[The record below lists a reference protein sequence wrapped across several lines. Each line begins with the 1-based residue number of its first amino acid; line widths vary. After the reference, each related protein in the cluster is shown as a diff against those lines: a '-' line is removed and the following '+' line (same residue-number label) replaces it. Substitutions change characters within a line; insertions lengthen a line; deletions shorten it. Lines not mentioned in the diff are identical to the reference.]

1 MNFGE
6 WLALCET
13 IIVNGQEF
21 RSPLQ
26 ALKHMYETHPNPENL
41 IVTFTRW
48 DKVGINPKSHF
59 SPVGVYFYPLDYV
72 IKEELQVPFAGQ
84 QPYLNVCE
92 FTRPEKILHMTKD
105 KSNQKGMELLSVFPK
120 ESVDIALNIVEDK
133 LMNRDPVVKILSDY
147 SKFWLTM
154 EEISQRNPVTLN
166 VNFRKCGIDG
176 FVDHGTQTICG
187 DEPTQGVVLTGT
199 SLKRILVV
207 PYYHP
212 RSMKTGVKYLRP
224 IRKEISDITKI
235 PKEQIENLLKHRN
248 SDLEIYDFIKDSSN
262 KDETIDLIIR
272 YKKDLSSSNV
282 LNILIYASD
291 REEIAKSLGSYNIN
305 KLNYRQAFNFIKSK
319 SSDVNE
325 RIQFL
330 RNYYTGTDPEIISLL
345 SQKNVL

>member
-92 FTRPEKILHMTKD
+92 FTRPEKILHMTED
-105 KSNQKGMELLSVFPK
+105 TSNQKGMELLSVFPK
-120 ESVDIALNIVEDK
+120 ESVDIALKIVEDK
-133 LMNRDPVVKILSDY
+133 IMNRDPVVTILSDY
-147 SKFWLTM
+147 SKFWLIVKQ
-154 EEISQRNPVTLN
+154 ISQHNPVTVN

>member
-147 SKFWLTM
+147 SKFWLIVKQ
-154 EEISQRNPVTLN
+154 ISQHNPVTVN

-305 KLNYRQAFNFIKSK
+305 KLNYRHAFNFIKLK

-345 SQKNVL
+345 SQQNVL

>member
-13 IIVNGQEF
+13 IIVNGEEF

-59 SPVGVYFYPLDYV
+59 YPIGVYFYPLDYV
-72 IKEELQVPFAGQ
+72 IKVELEVPYAGR

-92 FTRPEKILHMTKD
+92 FTRPEKILHITED

-120 ESVDIALNIVEDK
+120 ESVDIALKIVENK
-133 LMNRDPVVKILSDY
+133 YFSSDY

-154 EEISQRNPVTLN
+154 QEISQRNPVTLN

-176 FVDHGTQTICG
+176 FVDHGTGTICG

-199 SLKRILVV
+199 SLKRILVI

-212 RSMKTGVKYLRP
+212 RSMKTGMDYLP
-224 IRKEISDITKI
+224 IRKKISDITKI

-248 SDLEIYDFIKDSSN
+248 SDWEIYDFIKDSSN
-262 KDETIDLIIR
+262 PDEAIDLIIR

-282 LNILIYASD
+282 LNIILYSSD
-291 REEIAKSLGSYNIN
+291 KEAIAKSLGSYNIN
-305 KLNYRQAFNFIKSK
+305 KLNYRQVNSFIKSK
-319 SSDVNE
+319 SSDVVNE

-345 SQKNVL
+345 SQQNVL

>member
-59 SPVGVYFYPLDYV
+59 FPVGVYFYPLDYV
-72 IKEELQVPFAGQ
+72 IKVELKVPFAGQ

-120 ESVDIALNIVEDK
+120 ESVDIALKIVEDK

-176 FVDHGTQTICG
+176 FVDHGTGTICG

-212 RSMKTGVKYLRP
+212 RSIKTGMKYLP

-248 SDLEIYDFIKDSSN
+248 SDWEIYDFIKDSSN
-262 KDETIDLIIR
+262 PDGAIDLIIR

-282 LNILIYASD
+282 FNILRYASD

-305 KLNYRQAFNFIKSK
+305 KLNYRHAFNFIKLK

>member
-13 IIVNGQEF
+13 IIVNGEEF

-48 DKVGINPKSHF
+48 DKVGINPKSKF
-59 SPVGVYFYPLDYV
+59 YPVGVYFYPLDYV
-72 IKEELQVPFAGQ
+72 IEIQLKVPFAGQ

-92 FTRPEKILHMTKD
+92 FTRPEKILHITED
-105 KSNQKGMELLSVFPK
+105 KSNEKGMELLSVFPK
-120 ESVDIALNIVEDK
+120 ESVDIALKIVEDK
-133 LMNRDPVVKILSDY
+133 QILSDY

-154 EEISQRNPVTLN
+154 QEISQRNPVTLN

-176 FVDHGTQTICG
+176 FVDHGTGTICG

-199 SLKRILVV
+199 SLKRILVI

-212 RSMKTGVKYLRP
+212 RSKETSWKFLP
-224 IRKEISDITKI
+224 IRKKISDITKI

-248 SDLEIYDFIKDSSN
+248 SNREIYDFIKDSSN
-262 KDETIDLIIR
+262 PDEAIDLIIR

-282 LNILIYASD
+282 LNIILYASD
-291 REEIAKSLGSYNIN
+291 KEAKAKLLGSYNIN
-305 KLNYRQAFNFIKSK
+305 KLEYIQVNSFIKSK
-319 SSDVNE
+319 SSDVVNE

-330 RNYYTGTDPEIISLL
+330 RNYYTGTNPEIISLL
-345 SQKNVL
+345 SQ

>member
-1 MNFGE
+1 
-6 WLALCET
+6 
-13 IIVNGQEF
+13 
-21 RSPLQ
+21 
-26 ALKHMYETHPNPENL
+26 MYETHPNPENL

-92 FTRPEKILHMTKD
+92 FTRPEKILHMTED
-105 KSNQKGMELLSVFPK
+105 TSNQKGMELLSVFPK
-120 ESVDIALNIVEDK
+120 ESVDIALKIVEDK
-133 LMNRDPVVKILSDY
+133 IMNRDPVVTILSDY
-147 SKFWLTM
+147 SKFWLIVKQ
-154 EEISQRNPVTLN
+154 ISQHNPVTVN

>member
-59 SPVGVYFYPLDYV
+59 SPVGVYFYPLDYA
-72 IKEELQVPFAGQ
+72 IKEQLEVPFAGE

-92 FTRPEKILHMTKD
+92 FTRPEKILHMTED
-105 KSNQKGMELLSVFPK
+105 TSNQKGMELLSVFPK
-120 ESVDIALNIVEDK
+120 ESVDIALKIVEDK
-133 LMNRDPVVKILSDY
+133 IMRGGTIVTILSDY
-147 SKFWLTM
+147 SKFWLIVKQ
-154 EEISQRNPVTLN
+154 ISQHNPVTVN

-176 FVDHGTQTICG
+176 FVDHGTGTICG
-187 DEPTQGVVLTGT
+187 DEPTQGVVLTGN

-212 RSMKTGVKYLRP
+212 RSMKTGMKYLP
-224 IRKEISDITKI
+224 IRKKISDITKI

-262 KDETIDLIIR
+262 PDGAIDLIIR

-282 LNILIYASD
+282 FNILKYASD

-305 KLNYRQAFNFIKSK
+305 KLNYRLAFNFIKLK

-345 SQKNVL
+345 SQQNVL